1 VPIKPKYGS
10 KEWQLEE
17 INRMEEQAE
26 EYFKNLEDTNKNNDF
41 GEW

>member
-1 VPIKPKYGS
+1 
-10 KEWQLEE
+10 
-17 INRMEEQAE
+17 MEEQAE